1 MVLLYITAY
10 FIRKEDN
17 MKFLILKRKN
27 GTNKPVSI
35 CAAKMKGG
43 EDRPCRIDRYPRF
56 ARPC

>member
-1 MVLLYITAY
+1 
-10 FIRKEDN
+10 